1 MLKTI
6 FSIHTNERY
15 LRELK
20 NVYVMYLCF
29 IRMIYICGVKE
40 IVMATFTSTL
50 PDPLLQRLAEFAQKL
65 NLPKN
70 KLIER
75 ALELYL
81 DQLNKAE
88 YVRSYRQAGQDVEL
102 MMVAEEGMADYLTQ
116 LNDEDAAG

>member
-102 MMVAEEGMADYLTQ
+102 MMVAEEGMAEYLTQ